1 MKKNMKGIVLAGGR
15 ATRLDQ
21 LTKVISKQLLPVYI
35 QPMVYY
41 PIKTLID
48 MGITDILVIVSSEL
62 QLQLFKAQLG
72 DGSRYGG
79 EFTYIVQDAPRGIA
93 DAFRVGELFIGNSD
107 VTLILGDNVFLL
119 NRPISPTPNT
129 IYLYKVRNPS
139 AYGVATLNDYGE
151 LVDIVEKPKDF
162 VSDNAVVGLYVFTNQ
177 VLDFVKL
184 LNPSERGELEITDLI
199 KLMMEGDYVEVEE
212 IDGVW
217 FDCGTHDDL
226 LECAEYVR
234 ALAKRTTHA
243 IFLSEV

>member
-1 MKKNMKGIVLAGGR
+1 MKGIVLAGGR
-15 ATRLDQ
+15 ATRLGQ
-21 LTKVISKQLLPVYI
+21 LTKVISKQLLPVYV

-48 MGITDILVIVSSEL
+48 MGIKDILIIVSSEL

-72 DGSRYGG
+72 DGARYGV
-79 EFTYIVQDAPRGIA
+79 EFTYIVQESPKGIA
-93 DAFRVGELFIGNSD
+93 DAFRVGELFIGKSD

-119 NRPISPTPNT
+119 NRPIHPTPNT

-151 LVDIVEKPKDF
+151 LVDIVEKPKEF
-162 VSDNAVVGLYVFTNQ
+162 VSDNAVVGLYVFSNQ
-177 VLDFVKL
+177 AVSLVKKI
-184 LNPSERGELEITDLI
+184 NPSERGELEITDLI
-199 KLMMEGDYVEVEE
+199 KLMMIEDYVEVED

-234 ALAKRTTHA
+234 ALAKRTTGA
-243 IFLSEV
+243 IFLSEI